1 MRVMQTNAQ
10 ATPPARAEWVEL
22 DCVDDVR
29 VGDVATPQQITIEG
43 ADRLRAAMQSALG
56 DIGDIEVPMGIAD
69 VCPDPL
75 VFALQAGLP
84 RLTNF
89 AQTIDGGSAW
99 CDREPIGCEPLY
111 AVSEIAQIA
120 ARTTSDGRRLV
131 RVDYRTRF
139 TNPSGV
145 LVGTATGSSI
155 HVGSVE

>member
-1 MRVMQTNAQ
+1 MRVMPTKAQ
-10 ATPPARAEWVEL
+10 ATAPAQAEWVEL
-22 DCVDDVR
+22 ECVGDVR
-29 VGDVATPQQITIEG
+29 VGDVACPRQVTTDG
-43 ADRLRAAMQSALG
+43 ADRLQAAMPSAL
-56 DIGDIEVPMGIAD
+56 GDIEVPMGIAD

-89 AQTIDGGSAW
+89 AQSIDGGSTW
-99 CDREPIGCEPLY
+99 CDREPIGDGPLY
-111 AVSEIAQIA
+111 AVSEIAQVA
-120 ARTTSDGRRLV
+120 ERTTSDGRRLV

>member
-1 MRVMQTNAQ
+1 MRVMLTSAQ
-10 ATPPARAEWVEL
+10 ATPPARTEWVEL
-22 DCVDDVR
+22 DCADDVR
-29 VGDVATPQQITIEG
+29 VGDVASPRQITIDG
-43 ADRLRAAMQSALG
+43 ADRLRAAMQSVL
-56 DIGDIEVPMGIAD
+56 GDIEVPMGIAD

-99 CDREPIGCEPLY
+99 CDREPIGYEPLY

>member
-1 MRVMQTNAQ
+1 MRVVQTNAQ

-29 VGDVATPQQITIEG
+29 VGDVASPRRITIEG

-56 DIGDIEVPMGIAD
+56 DIEAPLGIAD
-69 VCPDPL
+69 ICPDPL

-84 RLTNF
+84 RLTDF
-89 AQTIDGGSAW
+89 TQSIDGGSTW
-99 CDREPIGCEPLY
+99 CDQAPIGDEPLY

>member
-1 MRVMQTNAQ
+1 MRVMPTNAQ
-10 ATPPARAEWVEL
+10 ATPAARAEWVEL

-29 VGDVATPQQITIEG
+29 VGDVASPRQITIEG
-43 ADRLRAAMQSALG
+43 AGRLRAAMQSAL
-56 DIGDIEVPMGIAD
+56 GDIEVPMGIAD